1 MFCALANNDGLVKLK
16 CLIVAVC
23 YNSYDDLRGFLLSVD
38 SAVQREKM
46 VNVTI
51 AIANNSDIKPD
62 RGYWESLKSSNYIL
76 NIYEFKNVGYFPAF
90 SAVMSSIG
98 SKVQEFEYISIC
110 NVDLV
115 LDERFFLELHRHYS
129 SDDIGIIAPNIID
142 ISSGRSLNP
151 KISTRPSLRYL
162 QLLGLIYSNP
172 ISFRVYYYL
181 YDKLPKRI
189 RKTAQ
194 NRQKVKT
201 EFYAPHGAFIIFK
214 QNYFL
219 AGGVI
224 DFPRL
229 LFSEELFIGEQLRL
243 VGLKISFAE
252 NILIQDTGHG
262 STSKLNWSF
271 LSKQHFLSNEFIRR
285 EFYKDEF

>member
-1 MFCALANNDGLVKLK
+1 MFCALANNDGIVKLRS
-16 CLIVAVC
+16 LIVAVC
-23 YNSYDDLRGFLLSVD
+23 YNSYDDLRGFLSSVD

-46 VNVTI
+46 VQVTI
-51 AIANNSDIKPD
+51 AVANNSDIEPD
-62 RGYWESLKSSNYIL
+62 PEYWDSLKSSNYIL

-110 NVDLV
+110 NVDLI
-115 LDERFFLELHRHYS
+115 LDERFFLELHRHQS
-129 SDDIGIIAPNIID
+129 SNDIGVIAPNIID
-142 ISSGRSLNP
+142 ISSGRSRNP

-172 ISFRVYYYL
+172 ILFRIYYYL
-181 YDKLPKRI
+181 CEKLAKII

-194 NRQKVKT
+194 NRQRVTT

-219 AGGVI
+219 AGGI
-224 DFPRL
+224 IYFPRF

-252 NILIQDTGHG
+252 NMLIQDVGHG

-271 LSKQHFLSNEFIRR
+271 LAKQHLLSNEFIRR
-285 EFYKDEF
+285 KFYKDEC